1 MSPSLAGRIAAAL
14 SVPRP
19 AARVAT
25 AAILCAWV
33 VQMGVLVARTFFHDQ
48 SASLAG
54 ELAAYGGGAQ
64 WKSVYFKGDK
74 IGFMVT
80 QSVPKDG
87 GLELQEDGQLTMNL
101 LGTQAAARLRTRALV
116 DARFN
121 LKSFRFSLDPGTG
134 PMEVAG
140 TVSGNTLSLSLTSAS
155 GTRTLTKELAAPP
168 ALSLNLARQL
178 AASTLVV
185 GKTYAFEVFDPA
197 TLRNQKMDV
206 TVEAR
211 DVVSAAGRPI
221 PVFRLAS
228 RFSGIESTS
237 WVTQLGETVRE
248 ESPTGLLV
256 MKETRER
263 ALAPGVPGR
272 GDLLETAAVVPQPSR
287 RIDDP
292 RTIDSLRLRVSG
304 FDLASAALRGAGQEV
319 HEDEVV
325 IRRAAGPDG
334 ALRATAAGETEAAP
348 TAAER
353 APEPLIESD
362 APEIVAAA
370 AKAVGNAS
378 TDGDKTQRLV
388 RFVASLLQKR
398 PTVGIPSALEVLRTR
413 VGDCNEH
420 TALFVALARASGLAA
435 RVAIGIVY
443 VHGAFY
449 YHAWPEVFVRHEGEA
464 DGGAAG
470 RGRFVPVDP
479 TLDQYP
485 ADATHLRLVRGGLEQ
500 QAALL
505 PALGKLRIGIL
516 DVQLQPGAQPI
527 LVGKG
532 LQDAPAP
539 AFLDLVLPGRDR
551 ASCWAQ

>member
-19 AARVAT
+19 AARFAT

-33 VQMGVLVARTFFHDQ
+33 VQMGVLVARTFFHDS
-48 SASLAG
+48 SASLSS

-101 LGTQAAARLRTRALV
+101 LGTQAGARLRTRALV

-140 TVSGNTLSLSLTSAS
+140 TVSGHTLSLSLTSAAGS
-155 GTRTLTKELAAPP
+155 RTLTKELAAPP

-178 AASTLVV
+178 AAATLVV

-206 TVEAR
+206 TVETR
-211 DVVSAAGRPI
+211 DVVTAAGRPI

-237 WVTQLGETVRE
+237 WVTELGETVRE

-256 MKETRER
+256 VKETRER
-263 ALAPGVPGR
+263 ALAPGLPGR
-272 GDLLETAAVVPQPSR
+272 GNGELLETAAVVPQPAR
-287 RIDDP
+287 RIDDA
-292 RTIDSLRLRVSG
+292 RTIDALRLRVSG
-304 FDLASAALRGAGQEV
+304 FDLDSPALRGAGQAV
-319 HEDEVV
+319 RDGEVV
-325 IRRAAGPDG
+325 IRRATAPDG
-334 ALRATAAGETEAAP
+334 TLRAAPSGETEASP
-348 TAAER
+348 TAADR
-353 APEPLIESD
+353 GPEPLIESD

-370 AKAVGNAS
+370 AKAIGNAT
-378 TDGDKTQRLV
+378 TDADKTQRLV
-388 RFVASLLQKR
+388 RFVASFLQKR
-398 PTVGIPSALEVLRTR
+398 PTVGIPSALEVMRTR

-420 TALFVALARASGLAA
+420 TALFVALARASDLAA
-435 RVAIGIVY
+435 RVAIGVVY

-449 YHAWPEVFVRHEGEA
+449 YHAWPEVFVR

-527 LVGKG
+527 LVGRD
-532 LQDAPAP
+532 LQEAAAPAL
-539 AFLDLVLPGRDR
+539 LDFALPGRDR
-551 ASCWAQ
+551 AACWAQ